1 MNKKDIRLRKMEA
14 QILHIFS
21 LKAIEANDERIKMV
35 IFTRISMAEDLRSVN
50 VFFRVLKEGQG
61 DETLKALNNAKGYF
75 KMALRENSFFR
86 FIPEIS
92 FCYDNF

>member
-1 MNKKDIRLRKMEA
+1 MSKKDIRLRKMEA

-35 IFTRISMAEDLRSVN
+35 IFTRISMAEDLRNVK
-50 VFFRVLKEGQG
+50 VFFRVLKEGEG
-61 DETLKALNNAKGYF
+61 EETLKALNNARGYF